1 MTSRLA
7 GYPPSTTTA
16 TELFEATY
24 RGEADHLPFATIGE
38 AMKFSEVS
46 PACAAIAE
54 RFLAKSA
61 RDFRREI
68 STLELPRNRAS
79 MTRELSVLSE
89 HFHEA
94 EALVTRGF
102 PGLTPEKRDV
112 AIAKLFLSKLTYS
125 MGHQVPLADSN
136 ETARATATTAEFIR
150 TSQDLETLEKM
161 IPFIDAL
168 IEPITSGMA
177 ETREQLTGM
186 IGQVPTLEEEFPG
199 ITAIVEELI
208 TGTYTR
214 PTEAVVRA
222 QLEIVEAAI
231 VEAGIQE
238 NIFAMARAGGEE
250 GFNQIVEFLVDAP
263 AALTQGLN
271 ANNITNVVMTVM
283 MIHQGIEGV
292 NRIDNWNRIK
302 ELPSTTPEEI
312 RIKVGQIREV
322 ASSLYLFGNQ
332 GASIAVFRNGNF
344 TQILPEM
351 AAEMQAKDIVRLQ
364 RNLFK
369 RVPLLPPHI
378 RDLCMAYNPLKSF
391 ENLLALPELQVLD
404 LGCTDLQ
411 AVPSAVETIAP
422 RLVNIVL
429 SNNNL
434 IEVPESFC
442 ITHGAEFSKR
452 IDLSANPIIYLSP
465 QLIFGEKVILL
476 ANRDGNAIAL
486 DMVDQPKSSLAKFY
500 QYFVRPTSTYTREEA
515 AELLSNLSL
524 DNRNMVFERV
534 WAESGKPETSD
545 PQQWGEH
552 HAMDDLS
559 ILARAVRR
567 AILTKFDALGEEE
580 KATIYGR
587 MNYIEGVDYCFSE
600 SMAKHNMTRLAD
612 ALSFEVVDSPSNRSL
627 MLHSLDYL
635 KNLSTALS
643 KIQEFNRTYPT
654 GSTTLEPAEV
664 LLKAL
669 RKLELHDL
677 YNSFSNQ
684 LKAFKAALEE
694 SGSECP
700 YIISSLQSRAEPEV
714 PEFCKGPKAVLEA
727 EVEAAKEAVRIIK
740 RDTYLGTNYDEEL
753 MFISRNSVNSNLE
766 RLIRLFTEGPFSEE
780 TFREIFGRL
789 STDDEN
795 SLLQHV
801 WDLSPDKDL
810 TLEDPEA
817 QLRWAREHR
826 LSNLRILGQA
836 AQQFIIQKYNEL
848 PGDEKSAVNGRIYEL
863 AGSPETSD
871 PVWGEH
877 HALDSL
883 SRLAAALPRPRPA
896 LMALAPIDPFV
907 LAMMDQL

>member
-24 RGEADHLPFATIGE
+24 RGEAAHLPFATIGE

-61 RDFRREI
+61 RGFRTEI
-68 STLELPRNRAS
+68 NTLELPRN
-79 MTRELSVLSE
+79 RELSVLSE

-112 AIAKLFLSKLTYS
+112 AIAKLFLSKLSYS
-125 MGHQVPLADSN
+125 MGHQAPLTTSN
-136 ETARATATTAEFIR
+136 ETGRATATTAEFIR
-150 TSQDLETLEKM
+150 TSQNLETLEKT

-168 IEPITSGMA
+168 IEPITSRMD
-177 ETREQLTGM
+177 ETREKLTGM
-186 IGQVPTLEEEFPG
+186 IGQVPALEEEFPG
-199 ITAIVEELI
+199 ITAIVQELI

-214 PTEAVVRA
+214 PTEEVVRA
-222 QLEIVEAAI
+222 QLEIVQAAI

-238 NIFAMARAGGEE
+238 NIFAVARAGGEE
-250 GFNQIVEFLVDAP
+250 GFNQVVEFLVDAP

-271 ANNITNVVMTVM
+271 ANNITVVMMVI
-283 MIHQGIEGV
+283 MIPQGIELV

-302 ELPSTTPEEI
+302 ELPSNTPEEI

-332 GASIAVFRNGNF
+332 GASIDVFVNGNF

-364 RNLFK
+364 LNLFK

-391 ENLLALPELQVLD
+391 ENLLALSELQVLD
-404 LGCTDLQ
+404 LVGTGLQ

-422 RLVNIVL
+422 SLVNIDV

-442 ITHGAEFSKR
+442 ITHRAEFSRR
-452 IDLSANPIIYLSP
+452 IHLYANPIIYLSP
-465 QLIFGEKVILL
+465 QLIYAEKALVN
-476 ANRDGNAIAL
+476 ADRVGNAIAL

-515 AELLSNLSL
+515 AEHLSNLSL
-524 DNRNMVFERV
+524 DNRNLIFERV

-545 PQQWGEH
+545 AQWGEH
-552 HAMDDLS
+552 HAFDDLS
-559 ILARAVRR
+559 ILARAARS

-600 SMAKHNMTRLAD
+600 SNAKHNMTRLAD
-612 ALSFEVVDSPSNRSL
+612 ALSFEVVDSPSNRPL

-635 KNLSTALS
+635 KNLAKALS

-684 LKAFKAALEE
+684 LEAFKAALED

-700 YIISSLQSRAEPEV
+700 YIISSLQSRAESEV

-727 EVEAAKEAVRIIK
+727 EVEAAKEAVRMIK
-740 RDTYLGTNYDEEL
+740 RDSYLGTNYDEEL

-780 TFREIFGRL
+780 TFREIFGSL
-789 STDDEN
+789 STDDKN

-826 LSNLRILGQA
+826 LSDLRILSQA
-836 AQQFIIQKYNEL
+836 VQLLIVQKYNEL
-848 PGDEKSAVNGRIYEL
+848 PGDEKIAVDGRIYEL

-871 PVWGEH
+871 AVWGEH

-883 SRLAAALPRPRPA
+883 SRLAAALPRPA
-896 LMALAPIDPFV
+896 LMALAP
-907 LAMMDQL
+907 MDQL